1 MIMKN
6 RFNPFLFVLVA
17 AMLQSCGSS
26 NNTAT
31 KQNTASQPTS
41 FVITKEQAQKI
52 NIEAVNLNKDKISPV
67 VYSTG
72 KITLG
77 SAGKAIISSK
87 IEGKISRIF
96 VNKGDVV
103 RRGQAI
109 FELSSIELIE
119 LQQNYIAAYND
130 LQYLKVEYERQKEL
144 VKEKVGALA
153 SFQSVEN
160 KYKLALNTE
169 EALEEKLKLIGINT
183 DVLIESQQIQSS
195 IPLTSPIDGSVFE
208 INASLGETI
217 QTGEDLAL
225 VNSLGDLFL
234 QVNVFE
240 KDVEY
245 IRMGQKVEIELPNKK
260 ASIQGF
266 VKNIVKGIDTETRSI
281 PVIVSFEA
289 GEHVLL
295 PDMILRV
302 NFRSETQTIEAV
314 IVPASALVE
323 EGDFFY
329 VFLAEQQA
337 DQWVISKQ
345 KVSKLQS
352 DMANIAIQFQ
362 EEVDLSNKK
371 VVSQNA
377 YLVDAE
383 AKKQKK

>member
-1 MIMKN
+1 MKN
-6 RFNPFLFVLVA
+6 RFNPFLFVLIA

-144 VKEKVGALA
+144 VKEKVGALS

-183 DVLIESQQIQSS
+183 DFLIENQQIQSS

-245 IRMGQKVEIELPNKK
+245 IRLGQKVEIELPNKK

-281 PVIVSFEA
+281 PVIVSFDA

-352 DMANIAIQFQ
+352 DIANIAIQFQ
-362 EEVDLSNKK
+362 DNVDLTNKK
-371 VVSQNA
+371 VISQNA

>member
-1 MIMKN
+1 MKN